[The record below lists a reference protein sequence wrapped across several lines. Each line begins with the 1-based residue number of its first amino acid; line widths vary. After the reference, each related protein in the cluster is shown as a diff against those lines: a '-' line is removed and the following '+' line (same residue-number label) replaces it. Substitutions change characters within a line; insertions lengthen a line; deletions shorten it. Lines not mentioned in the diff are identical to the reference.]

1 LAYVARRRTTAT
13 HAELMG
19 WLGVSR
25 PESVPN
31 LTRRFATW
39 LRSDVRV
46 REQLRRI
53 EDQLD
58 RDFGEKTI
66 NSV

>member
-1 LAYVARRRTTAT
+1 MR
-13 HAELMG
+13 

-31 LTRRFATW
+31 LTRRYAAW
-39 LRSDVRV
+39 LRSDDRV
-46 REQLRRI
+46 REQFRRI
-53 EDQLD
+53 EDELD
-58 RDFGEKTI
+58 RLGSSEKTI